1 MEKVRSNKIKVSV
14 SRKVFNVVNLTFLS
28 IFAILCVLPFINL
41 LAISLSSSSEVI
53 GGNVWFL
60 PKKFTFDAYKYL
72 LGKSDFF
79 VAFGWGFYRVVLG
92 TVISLIVTVLVAYPL
107 AFERNILKGKRIYI
121 GLILLSMLF
130 SGGLVPTYI
139 VITGL
144 KLQNTIWAL
153 VLPTSMNCWNLILV
167 INFFRQVPKDL
178 LDAAS
183 IDGCGPYRT
192 LLSIVVPVSMPI
204 IATITLFCIVGQ
216 WNNWFD
222 GYLYMDVEKW
232 PLQTYI
238 YNLMEQM
245 KYFEANKGNMTQE
258 EINALAKTNDAT
270 LRAAQIFIAMIPVLC
285 VYPFAQKYFVKG
297 ILLGSIKE

>member
-1 MEKVRSNKIKVSV
+1 MERTVSNKIKSSV
-14 SRKVFNVVNLTFLS
+14 SRKIFNVLNITFLS
-28 IFAILCVLPFINL
+28 IFAVLCALPFVNL
-41 LAISLSSSSEVI
+41 LAVSLSSSSEVI
-53 GGNVWFL
+53 SGNVWFW
-60 PKKFTFDAYKYL
+60 PEKFTLNAYKYL
-72 LGKSDFF
+72 LGKDDFF
-79 VAFGWGFYRVVLG
+79 VAFGWGLYRVVLG
-92 TVISLIVTVLVAYPL
+92 TAISLLVTVLVAYPL
-107 AFERNILKGKRIYI
+107 SFERDKLRGKNIYI

-144 KLQNTIWAL
+144 KLRNTIWAL

-183 IDGCGPYRT
+183 IDGCGSYRK

-216 WNNWFD
+216 WNSWFD

-238 YNLMEQM
+238 YNLMDQM
-245 KYFEANKGNMTQE
+245 KYFESNKGNMTQE
-258 EINALAKTNDAT
+258 EINSLAQTNDAT
-270 LRAAQIFIAMIPVLC
+270 LRSAQIFIAMIPVLC